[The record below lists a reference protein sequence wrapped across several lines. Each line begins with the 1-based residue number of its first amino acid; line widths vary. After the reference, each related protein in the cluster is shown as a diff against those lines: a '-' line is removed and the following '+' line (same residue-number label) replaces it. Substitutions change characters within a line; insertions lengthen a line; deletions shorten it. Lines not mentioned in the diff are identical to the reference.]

1 MSPATRANIAW
12 FVWDAAVV
20 LIFVAIGRHT
30 HHHGETFGGLFSTTW
45 PFGVGLLV
53 GWAGVLLA
61 NRRPSAIPE
70 GTAIWLS
77 TVAIG
82 MVLRVVA
89 GQGTAVAF
97 IAVALGFLGLF
108 MLGARVVATRYRV
121 RARAN

>member
-1 MSPATRANIAW
+1 MSPAARASIAW

-53 GWAGVLLA
+53 GWAGVLAARRCPPSLA
-61 NRRPSAIPE
+61 S
-70 GTAIWLS
+70 GVVIWLS

-82 MVLRVVA
+82 MVLRVAA

-97 IAVALGFLGLF
+97 IGVALGFLGLF
-108 MLGARVVATRYRV
+108 MLGPRVVATRYRV
-121 RARAN
+121 RVSAR

>member
-1 MSPATRANIAW
+1 MSPAARASIAW

-53 GWAGVLLA
+53 GWAGVLA
-61 NRRPSAIPE
+61 ARRRPPSLAS
-70 GTAIWLS
+70 GVVIWLS

-89 GQGTAVAF
+89 GQGTAVSF
-97 IAVALGFLGLF
+97 IGVALGFLGLF
-108 MLGARVVATRYRV
+108 MLGPRVAATRYRV
-121 RARAN
+121 RVSAR